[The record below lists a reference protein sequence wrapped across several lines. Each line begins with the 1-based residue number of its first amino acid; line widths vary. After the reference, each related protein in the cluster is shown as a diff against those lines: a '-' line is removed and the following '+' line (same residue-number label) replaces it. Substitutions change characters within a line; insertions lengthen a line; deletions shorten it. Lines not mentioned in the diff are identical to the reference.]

1 MCEWEGQRRA
11 RRRCVSMCVCVR
23 YQFVQ
28 EHMLL
33 NGFLFSLHLC
43 IFLVFFECVCVRRRP
58 PAPHHQDTGLN
69 GGSYSPFPPHYCRSR
84 SPLMCSFH
92 CVSSSLSFHSSV
104 RIVFSFYL
112 SHALSL
118 SLSPLPP
125 SLAASTPSSLQLL
138 ARLASSPASLSLFF
152 LVFFFSFSV
161 RHEWLSA
168 FSHLFFWAAKGQ
180 LVTQETKIRV

>member
-1 MCEWEGQRRA
+1 
-11 RRRCVSMCVCVR
+11 MCVCVR

-33 NGFLFSLHLC
+33 NGFLFLLYLC
-43 IFLVFFECVCVRRRP
+43 IFLVCVRRRP

-104 RIVFSFYL
+104 RIFFFI
-112 SHALSL
+112 SHTLSL
-118 SLSPLPP
+118 SLSL
-125 SLAASTPSSLQLL
+125 SLSRLLSLLLLLSSS
-138 ARLASSPASLSLFF
+138 RLASLLLLQASHFLFF
-152 LVFFFSFSV
+152 N
-161 RHEWLSA
+161 
-168 FSHLFFWAAKGQ
+168 LFCPS
-180 LVTQETKIRV
+180 